1 MPFSVPAD
9 ISHIIQL
16 AIAPVFLLAGIG
28 ALLNVMANRLGR
40 VVDRWRKVEGF
51 LADLGEEARKAHV
64 LELAA
69 IDQRMIRINR
79 AVTLST
85 LSALLICL
93 VIVILFTGQLIH
105 TDVSNLVAV
114 LFVASMSVLIAG
126 LVYFLM
132 EISIATRT
140 LRVAPHLITTARA
153 SGNRKKKLTN
163 ILD

>member
-1 MPFSVPAD
+1 M
-9 ISHIIQL
+9 
-16 AIAPVFLLAGIG
+16 
-28 ALLNVMANRLGR
+28 
-40 VVDRWRKVEGF
+40 
-51 LADLGEEARKAHV
+51 

-93 VIVILFTGQLIH
+93 VIVTLFTGQLIR

-114 LFVASMSVLIAG
+114 LFVASMGVLIAG

>member
-1 MPFSVPAD
+1 VPISSPQD

-28 ALLNVMANRLGR
+28 ALLNVMTNRLGR

-51 LADLGEEARKAHV
+51 LADLGDEARARHV
-64 LELAA
+64 VELAA
-69 IDQRMIRINR
+69 IDKRMIRINR

-93 VIVILFTGQLIH
+93 VIVTLFTGQLVR
-105 TDVSNLVAV
+105 TDVSNVVAV
-114 LFVASMSVLIAG
+114 LFVASMGMLIAG
-126 LVYFLM
+126 LAYFLS
-132 EISIATRT
+132 EISVATRT

-153 SGNRKKKLTN
+153 ARKKKAPPGTGSA
-163 ILD
+163 